1 MQYYLSHAIRGK
13 AGPEAS
19 HDTQARNCRDAML
32 VANTLRKLFP
42 KLTLYVPAE
51 NETFV
56 QIAYDTGHLSEKQI
70 LDIDCRIINNM
81 DGLLVY
87 VAPGDELQGG
97 RKIEYDHALVT
108 GKPTVIFSKASE
120 AAAWLY
126 AMYRKELI

>member
-1 MQYYLSHAIRGK
+1 MRYYLSHAIRGS

-19 HDTQARNCRDAML
+19 HSTQAQNCRDAIL
-32 VANTLRKLFP
+32 VATTLRKLFP

-56 QIAYDTGHLSEKQI
+56 QICYDTGHLSEKQI
-70 LDIDCRIINNM
+70 LDVDCRIIDNM

-87 VAPGDELQGG
+87 VPQGDELQGG
-97 RKIEYDHALVT
+97 RKKEHYHAVAT
-108 GKPTVIFSKASE
+108 DKPVVIFSKASE
-120 AAAWLY
+120 AANWIE